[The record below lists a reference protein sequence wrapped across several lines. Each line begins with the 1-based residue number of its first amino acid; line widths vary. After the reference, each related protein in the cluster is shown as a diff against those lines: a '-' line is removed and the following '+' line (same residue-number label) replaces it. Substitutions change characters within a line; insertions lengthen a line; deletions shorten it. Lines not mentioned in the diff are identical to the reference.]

1 MSAKQFAT
9 PEKVALP
16 ALRAAKH
23 PGAIIVL
30 LAMSLLAAG
39 CATTSSQASKPHKPQ
54 MITANGPE
62 EVGTSEVSKNFA
74 NGFNLSDGWANFLEA
89 MRPVFEIL
97 GSFAN
102 R

>member
-1 MSAKQFAT
+1 
-9 PEKVALP
+9 
-16 ALRAAKH
+16 
-23 PGAIIVL
+23 
-30 LAMSLLAAG
+30 
-39 CATTSSQASKPHKPQ
+39 

-62 EVGTSEVSKNFA
+62 EVGTSEISNKLS
-74 NGFNLSDGWANFLEA
+74 NGFSLSDSWAGFLDA

>member
-1 MSAKQFAT
+1 MIVFL
-9 PEKVALP
+9 AL
-16 ALRAAKH
+16 
-23 PGAIIVL
+23 VL
-30 LAMSLLAAG
+30 AGAG
-39 CATTSSQASKPHKPQ
+39 CATTSSEASKPHKPQ

-62 EVGTSEVSKNFA
+62 EVGTSEVSNKFS
-74 NGFNLSDGWANFLEA
+74 NGFSLSDSWAGFLEA